1 MLSEL
6 CVRRPVFA
14 TMLVMSLVV
23 LGIFSFRDL
32 GVDLFPKAD
41 PATVNV
47 SLRLPGAAPDEM
59 TSAVI
64 MPMENALSGI
74 AGIDQMRANVNA
86 GGNASITVQFLLGRD
101 LDDAANTV
109 REKVAGAMRNVP
121 PEVLPPVIQ
130 KAGPRRRSDH
140 EPCRVGEG
148 TSLRALTEIADKQ
161 VKRALESVDGVG
173 AVTISGDR
181 PREIHIVVDVE
192 KLNAH
197 GLSIDQVREAIQK
210 ENVEIPGGTLEQG
223 KWEVGLRT
231 LGRVDAS
238 EQFNDIII
246 ATVNGVP
253 VRVSDIGYA
262 EDSVQKVATSMFMQT
277 ARPRCSSTSGAHRA
291 RTPSRS
297 PKPSSKARL
306 AAQAL
311 PQDVTLTMNTDDSR
325 FIYASIRRSKSI
337 CCGGASSPRWS
348 SCSSSGTC
356 ERSPSRPSPFRPR
369 SSPRSR

>member
-23 LGIFSFRDL
+23 LGLFSFRDL

-41 PATVNV
+41 PATVTV
-47 SLRLPGAAPDEM
+47 ALRLPGASPDEM
-59 TSAVI
+59 TSSVI

-74 AGIDQMRANVNA
+74 AGIDQLQANVNA
-86 GGNASITVQFLLGRD
+86 GGSANITVRFLLGRD

-109 REKVAGAMRNVP
+109 REKFAGAMRNVP

-130 KAGPRRRSDH
+130 KQDPDADPIMSIVLSGKA
-140 EPCRVGEG
+140 V
-148 TSLRALTEIADKQ
+148 SLRALTEIADKQ

-173 AVTISGDR
+173 AVTMSGDR

-197 GLSIDQVREAIQK
+197 GLAIDQVRDAIQK

-231 LGRVDAS
+231 LGLIDATH
-238 EQFNDIII
+238 QFDDIIV
-246 ATVNGVP
+246 ATVNGTP
-253 VRVSDIGYA
+253 VRIAEIGYV
-262 EDSVQKVATSMFMQT
+262 EDSVQKVN
-277 ARPRCSSTSGAHRA
+277 SSLFQG
-291 RTPSRS
+291 
-297 PKPSSKARL
+297 
-306 AAQAL
+306 
-311 PQDVTLTMNTDDSR
+311 
-325 FIYASIRRSKSI
+325 
-337 CCGGASSPRWS
+337 
-348 SCSSSGTC
+348 
-356 ERSPSRPSPFRPR
+356 
-369 SSPRSR
+369 